1 MTVWPVGIFVV
12 MSLAASQAQPQPR
25 PLERKGTA
33 AIRGRVITADSGN
46 PVRQAVVTLMAV
58 MPRTSSSLDGRLPTF
73 NRNVNTDSHGNFE
86 FTGLPAA
93 TYRLYAKPNGYPPVY
108 LAMAFGGTKP
118 MASGWVDVGLVPG
131 SAQSGTTIRLGD
143 DESFDR
149 AIIALPRG
157 GAITGRVIDEHGE
170 PMSRVQ
176 VSAVFFRAA
185 GVRGESGRSNAQ
197 TDDFGRFRLFGLAP
211 GDYAVAAQIQRR
223 PRVPLEDAPPEPEG
237 DRTDYLTT
245 YSPST
250 TDEATARRVRVREAA
265 ETPGIEIRMVRGRL
279 YTIGGTVTDSRGRP
293 IARAIG
299 SLNKVP
305 AGGLSAAFGLSTD
318 PHGRFEIRDVPP
330 GAYHL
335 VVHQQIEEVV
345 DGYVKSGGPG
355 EMASVPL
362 SVDADL
368 DAMVIVT
375 GRGATITGQI
385 VFEHGAPPPPANGQ
399 PLRIQVTARSVD
411 PRNAV
416 GIPTP
421 EPALVGPDLSFT
433 MGGLRGRNVL
443 GTSGRG
449 PYLKSITAGGT
460 DITDTPHEFKD
471 GERVTIVLTD
481 RASTLEGDV
490 TGADGWSAG
499 TTVILFSEEKGSWR
513 MDSSRTR
520 RAQTDR
526 TGHYRI
532 PMLMPGR
539 YYVAALVPERLQ
551 ARAPDAAFF
560 EELAKEATIVVIGEQ
575 EKRQVDL
582 VIR

>member
-1 MTVWPVGIFVV
+1 MTVWPVGIFVLV
-12 MSLAASQAQPQPR
+12 SLAASQAQPQPR

-33 AIRGRVITADSGN
+33 AIRGRVITADTGN
-46 PVRQAVVTLMAV
+46 PVRQAVVTLTAV
-58 MPRTSSSLDGRLPTF
+58 VPRTASSLDSRLVVI
-73 NRNVNTDSHGNFE
+73 NRNANTDSHGNFE

-93 TYRLYAKPNGYPPVY
+93 AYRLYAKANGYPPVY
-108 LAMAFGGTKP
+108 LPMAFGGTKP
-118 MASGWVDVGLVPG
+118 LASGWVDLGLAPG
-131 SAQSGTTIRLGD
+131 SAGPGTTIQLGD
-143 DESFDR
+143 GQSFDR

-176 VSAVFFRAA
+176 VSAVFFRAGGA
-185 GVRGESGRSNAQ
+185 GGEAGRSSAQ
-197 TDDFGRFRLFGLAP
+197 TDDFGRFRLFGLGP
-211 GDYAVAAQIQRR
+211 GDYAVAAQA
-223 PRVPLEDAPPEPEG
+223 PRGRNTTWYEVPPEPDG
-237 DRTDYLTT
+237 DGTHYLTT
-245 YSPST
+245 YAPSA
-250 TDEATARRVRVREAA
+250 TDAGNARRVHVQEAG
-265 ETPGIEIRMVRGRL
+265 ETPGIEIRMVRDRL

-293 IARAIG
+293 ITRAIG
-299 SLNKVP
+299 SLNRVP

-335 VVHQQIEEVV
+335 VVHQQIEEIV

-362 SVDADL
+362 SVDSDL

-385 VFEHGAPPPPANGQ
+385 VFEHGQPLPSSNGQ
-399 PLRIQVTARSVD
+399 PLRIHVTARSVD

-421 EPALVGPDLSFT
+421 EPALVGPDLTFT

-443 GTSGRG
+443 GTSGGG
-449 PYLKSITAGGT
+449 PYLKSVTVGGA
-460 DITDTPHEFKD
+460 DITDTPHEFKE

-490 TGADGWSAG
+490 TGADGRSAG
-499 TTVILFSEEKGSWR
+499 AAVILFSDEKESWR

-532 PMLMPGR
+532 RMLMPGR
-539 YYVAALVPERLQ
+539 YHVAALPPERFRD
-551 ARAPDAAFF
+551 RAPDAAFF
-560 EELAKEATIVVIGEQ
+560 EELAKEATSVVIGEE